1 MAGQVPGRALVGLDE
16 PEALALAAS
25 MPVGRIVH
33 VRDDRLFVAPV
44 NFLLERRDVL
54 IRTADGAELLEAA
67 RRKALAALEV
77 DNLLDWSRS
86 GWSVLIRGRLIE
98 VTDPKTVERVLSS
111 GLRPWSEGKR
121 DHVVC
126 LSGEEV
132 TGRRI
137 EPGPGE
143 ISVVRI

>member
-1 MAGQVPGRALVGLDE
+1 MADQLPGRALVALDE

-25 MPVGRIVH
+25 IPVGRIAH

-44 NFLLERRDVL
+44 NFVLEQRNVL
-54 IRTADGAELLEAA
+54 IRIGDGAELLEAA
-67 RRKALAALEV
+67 RRKASAALEV
-77 DNLLDWSRS
+77 DNIVDWSRS

-98 VTDPKTVERVLSS
+98 VTDSETVGRVLNS
-111 GLRPWSEGKR
+111 GLRPWSGGKR

-126 LSGEEV
+126 LAVEEV

-137 EPGPGE
+137 EPGPGGV
-143 ISVVRI
+143 SVVQI